1 MLTYSRGTGLGY
13 IYIYIVD
20 FLLVTDATE
29 NVGVQDVAVRGHELL
44 LYSYNAVKYSGSVLQ
59 GHLVPSSL

>member
-1 MLTYSRGTGLGY
+1 MVGNLENIDDLASRGTGLGY

-44 LYSYNAVKYSGSVLQ
+44 
-59 GHLVPSSL
+59 